1 MKLSFFFFFCV
12 KKMLSFFDLIK
23 LMWVTIIIDSII
35 IIIDHRNFKYL
46 VFDFFF
52 DKVCRYLTTYLLIVY
67 LVISI
72 VLVTQF

>member
-1 MKLSFFFFFCV
+1 MYETIIFFCD

-35 IIIDHRNFKYL
+35 IIIDHRNFKCM

-67 LVISI
+67 LVINI
-72 VLVTQF
+72 ILVTQF